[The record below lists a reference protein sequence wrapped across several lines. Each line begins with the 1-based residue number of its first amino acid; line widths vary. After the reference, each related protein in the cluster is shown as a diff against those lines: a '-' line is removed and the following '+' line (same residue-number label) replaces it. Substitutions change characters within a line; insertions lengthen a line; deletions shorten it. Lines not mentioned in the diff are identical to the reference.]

1 MGCGSSKID
10 EKEEK
15 KEISPGILTSSKS
28 LCTIQT
34 SKKSCSGFLL
44 QILKESKDFFCL
56 ISTEENITKDMI
68 ENKEK
73 ITFYYN
79 DESESKS
86 ISLNSKERFIK
97 IFKDIGINSTVV
109 EILPE
114 DNIEKEYFLLPKII
128 QDNNYKDM
136 KNEKIIII
144 NYQSGKLNYSNGII
158 QDIKENEF
166 THSIGSKMYSSGNPI
181 LLQNNYKVIG
191 IQKNSQMNKADFIFP
206 IFNFVKNIKE
216 NNKLNTEAKT
226 EAKTEAVTK
235 EKNINCSNKEKSVN
249 KPEKKENSPEDKKQR
264 IDYENGNYYIGEVFC
279 GMRQGKGIQY
289 YEDGDILY
297 EGDFVNDEPEGHGK
311 MYYESG
317 QYYIGQFKNSLRHGK
332 GTHYYDNG
340 EIMYE
345 GDYVNDLPE
354 GNGKLVMDNGNY
366 YIGQFKKG
374 MRHGKG
380 KSYNKNGDIAYEGE
394 LKNDV
399 PNGKGILYL
408 DNGNKYEGDFVE
420 GNFEGNGKYYFEDGS
435 HYEGQFKNGNMNGKG
450 TFYNI
455 AGEIEYEGDVV
466 DGKYEGKGKLYYD
479 DGSYYVGEFKNDLQ
493 HGQGQEFDKDGN
505 ILNDCVIY
513 KEGNKMWNIE
523 GGMEE
528 GDFQVEE

>member
-1 MGCGSSKID
+1 MGCGNSITV

-15 KEISPGILTSSKS
+15 KEIPAGISISSKS
-28 LCTIQT
+28 ICTIQT

-56 ISTEENITKDMI
+56 ISTEENITEDMI

-114 DNIEKEYFLLPKII
+114 DNIDKEYFLLPKII

-144 NYQSGKLNYSNGII
+144 NYQNGKLNYSNGII

-166 THSIGSKMYSSGNPI
+166 THSIESKMNSAGTPI

-206 IFNFVKNIKE
+206 IFNFIKNIKE
-216 NNKLNTEAKT
+216 NNKLN
-226 EAKTEAVTK
+226 K
-235 EKNINCSNKEKSVN
+235 EKKINSSNKEKSAN
-249 KPEKKENSPEDKKQR
+249 KPEDKKQR
-264 IDYENGNYYIGEVFC
+264 IDYEDGNYYIGEVVR
-279 GMRQGKGIQY
+279 GMRQGKGTQY
-289 YEDGDILY
+289 YENGDILY

-317 QYYIGQFKNSLRHGK
+317 QYYIGQFKKGLRHGK
-332 GTHYYDNG
+332 GTHYYSNG

-345 GDYVNDLPE
+345 GDYVDDLPE
-354 GNGKLVMDNGNY
+354 GNGKLVMNNGNY

-374 MRHGKG
+374 KRHGRG
-380 KSYNKNGDIAYEGE
+380 KSYNKNGTIAYEGE

-408 DNGNKYEGDFVE
+408 ENGNKYEGDFVE
-420 GNFEGNGKYYFEDGS
+420 GAFEGNGKFFLENGS

-455 AGEIEYEGDVV
+455 AGEIEYEGDMV
-466 DGKYEGKGKLYYD
+466 DGKYEGKGKLYYE
-479 DGSYYVGEFKNDLQ
+479 DGGYYVGQFKNDLQ
-493 HGQGQEFDKDGN
+493 HGEGQEFDKNGN
-505 ILNDCVIY
+505 MLNDAVIF
-513 KEGNKMWNIE
+513 KEGNKMWNVE

-528 GDFQVEE
+528 GGMEECGMEEGEFEIE